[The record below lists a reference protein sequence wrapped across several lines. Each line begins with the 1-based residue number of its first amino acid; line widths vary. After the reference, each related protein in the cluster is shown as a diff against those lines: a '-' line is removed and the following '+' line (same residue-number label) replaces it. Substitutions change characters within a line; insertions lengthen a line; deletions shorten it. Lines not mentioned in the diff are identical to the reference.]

1 MLYLS
6 RKNSTEPFFSSL
18 LFGYAFGFFRCMRCM
33 SCALSSNF
41 PNACLDCLHVNVS
54 RTSISSRS
62 KRSSK
67 SSRSSGSSMRSR
79 SSGSSMSRMLTPSST
94 SAICTTVTTTMMC
107 FGHDCSYAINI
118 YYFFLISFFIYVSV
132 KYL

>member
-1 MLYLS
+1 MLHLS

-54 RTSISSRS
+54 RSSN
-62 KRSSK
+62 RSSK
-67 SSRSSGSSMRSR
+67 SNRSSRSSR
-79 SSGSSMSRMLTPSST
+79 SSGSSMSRRLYPSST
-94 SAICTTVTTTMMC
+94 SAICTTMTTTMMC
-107 FGHDCSYAINI
+107 FSHDCSYAINI
-118 YYFFLISFFIYVSV
+118 YYFLIAWFISVSV